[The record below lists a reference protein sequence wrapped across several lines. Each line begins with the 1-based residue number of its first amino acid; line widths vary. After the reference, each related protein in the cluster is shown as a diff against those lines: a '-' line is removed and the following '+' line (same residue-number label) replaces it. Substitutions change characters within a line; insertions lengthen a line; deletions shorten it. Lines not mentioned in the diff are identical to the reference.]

1 MGYIFNGWDIDF
13 TNVTSDL
20 TVTATYFAEPKIYD
34 LLNDVIDTNALN
46 QGDIIN
52 CDYSGTSQNITLPA
66 GSYQLEVWGG
76 QGEQLGGLGGYTKGT
91 LNLINTKTL
100 YLFVGGSGSNRWLN
114 GGFITVG
121 NNGADCSYIG
131 THASSRHS
139 MFIVAGGGGGS
150 GYVFTETSVKS
161 TYYDDYLDS
170 SFYLVDT
177 LMLAGNQE
185 MPSKSGIGTTIGN
198 AYNGYIRITVL

>member
-1 MGYIFNGWDIDF
+1 
-13 TNVTSDL
+13 
-20 TVTATYFAEPKIYD
+20 
-34 LLNDVIDTNALN
+34 
-46 QGDIIN
+46 
-52 CDYSGTSQNITLPA
+52 
-66 GSYQLEVWGG
+66 
-76 QGEQLGGLGGYTKGT
+76 
-91 LNLINTKTL
+91 
-100 YLFVGGSGSNRWLN
+100 
-114 GGFITVG
+114 
-121 NNGADCSYIG
+121 
-131 THASSRHS
+131 
-139 MFIVAGGGGGS
+139 MFIVAGGGGGGTYPSENRKGGYGGGWYGGFGDSGSYSGGGGGSQTTGGYSAETNGFGVWGAAQNLKYGNGGGGGWYGGGAAKVGSPTGGGGGGS

>member
-1 MGYIFNGWDIDF
+1 
-13 TNVTSDL
+13 
-20 TVTATYFAEPKIYD
+20 
-34 LLNDVIDTNALN
+34 
-46 QGDIIN
+46 
-52 CDYSGTSQNITLPA
+52 
-66 GSYQLEVWGG
+66 
-76 QGEQLGGLGGYTKGT
+76 
-91 LNLINTKTL
+91 
-100 YLFVGGSGSNRWLN
+100 
-114 GGFITVG
+114 
-121 NNGADCSYIG
+121 
-131 THASSRHS
+131 
-139 MFIVAGGGGGS
+139 MFIVAGGGGGGTYPSENRKGGYGGGS